1 MTLEELNGPFVA
13 LGGRTCRER
22 AEVPALVRP
31 RILLS

>member
-13 LGGRTCRER
+13 LGGCTCRKR
-22 AEVPALVRP
+22 AEVPALAGP